1 MSASIFARRSAQV
14 FAIACAV
21 VVAAHP
27 VVAKAA
33 PIFEQGGSAIA
44 GPFGLTTKV
53 LAEGPLTVKWRTV
66 ERAIEDELKII
77 AHCRIDRA
85 NCASPQALQFLK
97 IVDDA
102 GAQTGLARV
111 GEINRAFN
119 LAIRPMSDQAQY
131 GVEDLW
137 TSPLATLA
145 AGAGDCE
152 DYAIAKL
159 VALREAGISS
169 DDLRMV
175 ILRSLSSGEDHA
187 VVAARVD
194 GRWRM
199 LDNRYFLMIEDSD
212 VTKFQPV
219 FAIDAGGAKR
229 FEQPSIAVAA
239 LTAEKPVTP
248 HADTATEYTDVGLS
262 TSAIELQTAASAD
275 GEFWQT
281 RAM

>member
-1 MSASIFARRSAQV
+1 MSASISLRKRAWV
-14 FAIACAV
+14 FAIAG
-21 VVAAHP
+21 VVAALP
-27 VVAKAA
+27 VMASAA
-33 PIFEQGGSAIA
+33 PILRQSDPTLT
-44 GPFGLTTKV
+44 GPFGLATKA
-53 LAEGPLTVKWRTV
+53 LADGPLTAKWRTV

-77 AHCRIDRA
+77 TRCRTDRA
-85 NCASPQALQFLK
+85 TCASRQALQFLK

-102 GAQTGLARV
+102 SAQTGLARV

-131 GVEDLW
+131 GVEDVW

-145 AGAGDCE
+145 SGAGDCE

-159 VALREAGISS
+159 VALREAGVSS
-169 DDLRMV
+169 NDLRLL
-175 ILRSLSSGEDHA
+175 ILRNVSIGEDHA

-212 VTKFQPV
+212 VTKLQPV
-219 FAIDAGGAKR
+219 FAIDANGATR

-239 LTAEKPVTP
+239 LPTAKLATPVISVT
-248 HADTATEYTDVGLS
+248 TEYDDTGLS
-262 TSAIELQTAASAD
+262 TSAIDPQITSAADSA
-275 GEFWQT
+275 FWQT

>member
-1 MSASIFARRSAQV
+1 MSASFSLHKRAWV
-14 FAIACAV
+14 LAIACAV
-21 VVAAHP
+21 AALP
-27 VVAKAA
+27 AMANAA
-33 PIFEQGGSAIA
+33 PVFRQGEPALT
-44 GPFGLTTKV
+44 GPFGLATKA
-53 LAEGPLTVKWRTV
+53 LAEGPLTTKWRTV
-66 ERAIEDELKII
+66 ERAIQDELKII
-77 AHCRIDRA
+77 AGCRIDRA

-102 GAQTGLARV
+102 SAQTGLARV

-131 GVEDLW
+131 GIEDVW

-159 VALREAGISS
+159 VALREAGVSS
-169 DDLRMV
+169 DDLRLV
-175 ILRSLSSGEDHA
+175 ILRGLSSGEDHA

-199 LDNRYFLMIEDSD
+199 LDNRHFLMIEDSD
-212 VTKFQPV
+212 VTKLQPV
-219 FAIDAGGAKR
+219 FAIDSTGATR
-229 FEQPSIAVAA
+229 FEQPTTTVAA
-239 LTAEKPVTP
+239 LPTAKPATP
-248 HADTATEYTDVGLS
+248 LTGVVTEYDDAGLS
-262 TSAIELQTAASAD
+262 TSAIDLQLTPTADS
-275 GEFWQT
+275 EFWQT

>member
-1 MSASIFARRSAQV
+1 MSASFSLRGNAWI
-14 FAIACAV
+14 FAIACAILAV
-21 VVAAHP
+21 VPPAQAT
-27 VVAKAA
+27 AA
-33 PIFEQGGSAIA
+33 PALQPGGLAVA
-44 GPFGLTTKV
+44 EPFGLATRA
-53 LAEGPLTVKWRTV
+53 LPDGPLSAKWLNV

-77 AHCRIDRA
+77 AQCRNDRT

-97 IVDDA
+97 IVDEA
-102 GAQTGLARV
+102 STQTGLARV

-152 DYAIAKL
+152 DYAIAKF
-159 VALREAGISS
+159 VALREAGVLP
-169 DDLRMV
+169 DDLRLV
-175 ILRSLSSGEDHA
+175 ILRGTASGEDHA

-199 LDNRYFLMIEDSD
+199 LDNRYFLMLEDSD

-229 FEQPSIAVAA
+229 FEQPSVAVAA
-239 LTAEKPVTP
+239 LTSEKPATPPLEAFVT
-248 HADTATEYTDVGLS
+248 YTDVGLI
-262 TSAIELQTAASAD
+262 TSAIDPQFASAAGD
-275 GEFWQT
+275 EFWQT
-281 RAM
+281 RVM

>member
-1 MSASIFARRSAQV
+1 MSGSIFARFGAQV

-21 VVAAHP
+21 VVAAYP
-27 VVAKAA
+27 GAVNGA
-33 PIFEQGGSAIA
+33 PLFEPASSAIA
-44 GPFGLTTKV
+44 GPFRLATKA
-53 LAEGPLTVKWRTV
+53 LAEGPLTAKWRTV
-66 ERAIEDELKII
+66 KRAIEDELKTI
-77 AHCRIDRA
+77 AECRIDRA

-102 GAQTGLARV
+102 SVLSGLARV

-159 VALREAGISS
+159 VALREAGVSS
-169 DDLRMV
+169 DDLRMI
-175 ILRSLSSGEDHA
+175 ILRGVSSGEDHA
-187 VVAARVD
+187 VAAARVD

-199 LDNRYFLMIEDSD
+199 LDNRYFLMLEDSD

-229 FEQPSIAVAA
+229 FEQPAVALA
-239 LTAEKPVTP
+239 RMAMEKPAASE
-248 HADTATEYTDVGLS
+248 HADAGLTTSTIDPQLAVGS
-262 TSAIELQTAASAD
+262 PD
-275 GEFWQT
+275 EFWQT
-281 RAM
+281 RAL

>member
-1 MSASIFARRSAQV
+1 MSGLFFPRFGVQV
-14 FAIACAV
+14 LAIACAA
-21 VVAAHP
+21 VVAAQP
-27 VVAKAA
+27 AGARAA
-33 PIFEQGGSAIA
+33 PMIDQHTSAIA
-44 GPFGLTTKV
+44 GPFGLATQA
-53 LAEGPLTVKWRTV
+53 LAEGPLTAKWRTV

-77 AHCRIDRA
+77 ALCKNDRA
-85 NCASPQALQFLK
+85 NCTSPQALQFLK

-102 GAQTGLARV
+102 SAQTGLARV

-159 VALREAGISS
+159 VALHEAGVSS

-175 ILRSLSSGEDHA
+175 ILRGISSGEDHA

-199 LDNRYFLMIEDSD
+199 LDNRYFLMLEDSD
-212 VTKFQPV
+212 VTKYQPV
-219 FAIDAGGAKR
+219 FAIDAGGARR
-229 FEQPSIAVAA
+229 FEQPSVAIAGLAI
-239 LTAEKPVTP
+239 EKPSAVEN
-248 HADTATEYTDVGLS
+248 ADSGLTTSTIDVLF
-262 TSAIELQTAASAD
+262 AAGSHD
-275 GEFWQT
+275 EFWQT

>member
-1 MSASIFARRSAQV
+1 MSASSSLRKRAWV
-14 FAIACAV
+14 FAIACAA
-21 VVAAHP
+21 VALPA
-27 VVAKAA
+27 VANAA
-33 PIFEQGGSAIA
+33 PVFKQSDTAIA
-44 GPFGLTTKV
+44 GPFGLATKA

-66 ERAIEDELKII
+66 ERAIEGELKTI
-77 AHCRIDRA
+77 ALCRADRA
-85 NCASPQALQFLK
+85 NCASPRALQFLK

-102 GAQTGLARV
+102 SVQTGLARV

-131 GVEDLW
+131 GVEDVW

-159 VALREAGISS
+159 VALREAGFSS
-169 DDLRMV
+169 DDLRLV
-175 ILRSLSSGEDHA
+175 ILRGVSNGEDHA

-199 LDNRYFLMIEDSD
+199 LDNRYFLMIEDCD
-212 VTKFQPV
+212 VTKLQPV
-219 FAIDAGGAKR
+219 FAIDANGATR

-239 LTAEKPVTP
+239 LPTEKPAMPVTS
-248 HADTATEYTDVGLS
+248 AVTEYDDSGLS
-262 TSAIELQTAASAD
+262 TSAIDLQLTSAADS
-275 GEFWQT
+275 EFWQT